1 MEAAQAVLDDRHQKT
16 PKQKSALP
24 LFHGFTLLEVLN
36 AQELVSVDL
45 KAMALKREEERRAG
59 VIHNDNDEDFN

>member
-1 MEAAQAVLDDRHQKT
+1 MEVVMNDRHQKT

-45 KAMALKREEERRAG
+45 KATALKREEERKRG
-59 VIHNDNDEDFN
+59 LDLSEYDNAE